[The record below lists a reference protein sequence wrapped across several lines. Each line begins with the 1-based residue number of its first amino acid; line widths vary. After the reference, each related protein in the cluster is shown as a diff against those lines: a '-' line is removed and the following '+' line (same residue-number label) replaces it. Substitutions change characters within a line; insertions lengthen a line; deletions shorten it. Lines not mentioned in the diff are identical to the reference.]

1 VLLDGGSS
9 IGDLI
14 AECADGARNHGKF
27 VSCVAKLTNGL
38 KKDGIIAGREQGAI
52 QSCAARSP

>member
-1 VLLDGGSS
+1 
-9 IGDLI
+9 
-14 AECADGARNHGKF
+14 